1 MISGTLPP
9 YKCGVGD
16 YTYQL
21 AKHLSYSGLE
31 VDILTSC
38 GASEFDGC
46 NVYGNVESWNRL
58 KTLGEILNI
67 YKRKNYDIVHIQFPT
82 AAYGKRIIACMVVP
96 MLKSMGVKVV
106 VTIHEYTGG
115 SFRYK
120 AELWPSLLCADKI
133 IIVEPKFKNDIKK
146 LPIPSSKINFI
157 NIGANVSRSG
167 NNLKV
172 LEAIRDRV
180 LGEKRDYRIVS
191 TFGFIS
197 PGKLTIEILWAL
209 RYLKG
214 IDKLK
219 TKLLIVGDL
228 QENDTYQK
236 EVLQYIKDNLKI
248 SENLAKR
255 ILLKSNK
262 YEPFVVKNVSILSV
276 LDSSDITIKNIDKYL
291 SESNDVSFQYL
302 YWFVMAKEGD
312 YKKVLSLVY
321 KYRDNI
327 HVLCNFL
334 EKRISKEIFLF
345 EEILNGNL
353 SKENYITY
361 AEKNNFPYYIL
372 QKTLKLFQ
380 ILTLEELY
388 AKLFLYRK
396 LKHGNCVEFIMKGCK

>member
-236 EVLQYIKDNLKI
+236 EVLQYIKDNCLENDVYITGFLPMNEVGNYLAASDYACTLFKNGVSIRNGSFLACVQEGIPVITTKSDTVLQGFNNIIYLNNVRAELWKEMLKLQ
-248 SENLAKR
+248 ENWIIEKTIKSKNRRLEWDNIAKR
-255 ILLKSNK
+255 H
-262 YEPFVVKNVSILSV
+262 VK
-276 LDSSDITIKNIDKYL
+276 
-291 SESNDVSFQYL
+291 L
-302 YWFVMAKEGD
+302 Y
-312 YKKVLSLVY
+312 
-321 KYRDNI
+321 
-327 HVLCNFL
+327 
-334 EKRISKEIFLF
+334 
-345 EEILNGNL
+345 
-353 SKENYITY
+353 
-361 AEKNNFPYYIL
+361 
-372 QKTLKLFQ
+372 KTLC
-380 ILTLEELY
+380 
-388 AKLFLYRK
+388 R
-396 LKHGNCVEFIMKGCK
+396 G

>member
-1 MISGTLPP
+1 MNLLLLQNNLCIKDITKTLANQFPASSIKKIFKGGFPSIPPPLTEKWVLFIYLDYKNVTDQIQEAKKCIDIAHCVFISSDSSGTIQKL
-9 YKCGVGD
+9 
-16 YTYQL
+16 L
-21 AKHLSYSGLE
+21 LE
-31 VDILTSC
+31 
-38 GASEFDGC
+38 SEF
-46 NVYGNVESWNRL
+46 
-58 KTLGEILNI
+58 T
-67 YKRKNYDIVHIQFPT
+67 F
-82 AAYGKRIIACMVVP
+82 
-96 MLKSMGVKVV
+96 KVV
-106 VTIHEYTGG
+106 
-115 SFRYK
+115 
-120 AELWPSLLCADKI
+120 
-133 IIVEPKFKNDIKK
+133 
-146 LPIPSSKINFI
+146 
-157 NIGANVSRSG
+157 
-167 NNLKV
+167 NNL
-172 LEAIRDRV
+172 L
-180 LGEKRDYRIVS
+180 VS
-191 TFGFIS
+191 V
-197 PGKLTIEILWAL
+197 E
-209 RYLKG
+209 
-214 IDKLK
+214 DM
-219 TKLLIVGDL
+219 
-228 QENDTYQK
+228 
-236 EVLQYIKDNLKI
+236 LQYIKDNLKI